1 AQTNT
6 AQDRI
11 NNAQTLAEVAQAK
24 QTAQDLNNAMG
35 QLQQSID
42 NYQDVEQSVDYT
54 DADTSK
60 QSAYTNAVHQA
71 QNTLDK
77 DLGHDLTQSEVEQAI
92 ENVNHAKQELN

>member
-1 AQTNT
+1 MNGEEKVQEAKIAAIQELGTYSNLNHAQTNT

-60 QSAYTNAVHQA
+60 
-71 QNTLDK
+71 
-77 DLGHDLTQSEVEQAI
+77 
-92 ENVNHAKQELN
+92 

>member
-1 AQTNT
+1 
-6 AQDRI
+6 
-11 NNAQTLAEVAQAK
+11 
-24 QTAQDLNNAMG
+24 MG